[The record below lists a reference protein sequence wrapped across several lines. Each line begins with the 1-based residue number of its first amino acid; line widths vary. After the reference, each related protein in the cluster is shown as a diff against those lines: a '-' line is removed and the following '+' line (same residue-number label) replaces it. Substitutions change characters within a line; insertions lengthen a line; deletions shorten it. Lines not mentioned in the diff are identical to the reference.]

1 MKKGF
6 TLIELLVVM
15 VIIALLVGLLLPALG
30 RAREEARK
38 TQCRSN
44 LRQIGLALTIYSND
58 ARGWSPA
65 HYGSFQGPDT
75 SGNRTFLWGENAVNQ
90 PNLNWQGWFL
100 VKNVY
105 ITGTNDNDAN
115 DDLMDDFDL
124 TTAKVSGT
132 PWGFPYKSDTDALNT
147 IDQYRGGMG
156 NVRPGGTRDARP
168 TATITGLGLLFSG
181 GYLTQQ
187 GGQVLMCPS
196 WPVAMT
202 TRLLGTALENAFL
215 QDNKEPF
222 WSIRDIPCWDSDNI
236 DSDRNPLT
244 GMDAATNGNGRQ
256 DLAVIMCSV
265 ALEGDAASQTGAYP
279 SYVNF
284 ANDWLI
290 TNYWLRFRTAN
301 YSAFRIQS
309 NIGMAIVSDCLIG
322 NFDGLIQTQ
331 RVKGKGPTKGDP
343 RQNGDAGDGASFV
356 ANHDGAY
363 NVLFTDGSVKTF
375 SDASQVV
382 RNVTTATYDTT
393 LADDKNYTNVGPST
407 SEQNDYTRSE
417 NVFPV
422 YFDPIYQ
429 QD

>member
-1 MKKGF
+1 MRKGF

-44 LRQIGLALTIYSND
+44 LRQMGLALTIYSND

-65 HYGSFQGPDT
+65 QYGTVAGGGTYD
-75 SGNRTFLWGENAVNQ
+75 WGDGAPGT
-90 PNLNWQGWFL
+90 PNTNWQAWFL
-100 VKNVY
+100 IKNIAY
-105 ITGTNDNDAN
+105 NGTDADSTTND
-115 DDLMDDFDL
+115 LMV
-124 TTAKVSGT
+124 TTSEPT
-132 PWGFPYKSDTDALNT
+132 ILNYKTVQN
-147 IDQYRGGMG
+147 INYRGGMG
-156 NVRPGGTRDARP
+156 NRDANLITASGTSGATQMP
-168 TATITGLGLLFSG
+168 TQTITGLGLLFSG

-202 TRLLGTALENAFL
+202 TKKLGTALENAFM

-222 WSIRDIPCWDSDNI
+222 WSIRDIPCWDGTDG
-236 DSDRNPLT
+236 DSDDNPLT
-244 GMDAATNGNGRQ
+244 GMNCATNSNSIQ
-256 DLAVIMCSV
+256 DLATIMIN
-265 ALEGDAASQTGAYP
+265 ATDTAAADADATAEAQEGYANLNA
-279 SYVNF
+279 NF

-290 TNYWLRFRTAN
+290 TNYWLRLRASTYGA
-301 YSAFRIQS
+301 YRMSS
-309 NIGMAIVSDCLIG
+309 NIGMAIVSDTLLG
-322 NFDGLIQTQ
+322 NFDGVVQSS
-331 RVKGKGPTKGDP
+331 RVQGDGATIGDP
-343 RQNGDAGDGASFV
+343 RQNDDAGNGGSFV
-356 ANHDGAY
+356 TNHDGAY

-382 RNVTTATYDTT
+382 RNVLTASD
-393 LADDKNYTNVGPST
+393 ASGGDGKNYTNVAAGN
-407 SEQNDYTRSE
+407 SEQNDVSRSS